1 MNVTGDAHRFKTPNL
16 LTLDGKSDLFRES
29 EMGQRAFP
37 LCTIADPDEAA
48 AKMKIVHTEMHPSLE
63 SVIECLVDDFVLAAE
78 EFIFSLSK
86 KLGLKTVTQRSVRE
100 KRLAA

>member
-1 MNVTGDAHRFKTPNL
+1 MNVAGDEHRFKTPNL
-16 LTLDGKSDLFRES
+16 LNLDGKSDLFREL

-48 AKMKIVHTEMHPSLE
+48 AKLKSGHTEMHPSLE
-63 SVIECLVDDFVLAAE
+63 SVIDCLVDDFTLAAE

-86 KLGLKTVTQRSVRE
+86 KLGLETIAQKSVGE

>member
-16 LTLDGKSDLFRES
+16 LNLDGKSNLFREL
-29 EMGQRAFP
+29 EMGQRAFS

-48 AKMKIVHTEMHPSLE
+48 AKMKIVHTEMHTSLD
-63 SVIECLVDDFVLAAE
+63 SVVECLVDDFTLAAE

-86 KLGLKTVTQRSVRE
+86 KLGLATVTQRSDSE
-100 KRLAA
+100 NRLAA